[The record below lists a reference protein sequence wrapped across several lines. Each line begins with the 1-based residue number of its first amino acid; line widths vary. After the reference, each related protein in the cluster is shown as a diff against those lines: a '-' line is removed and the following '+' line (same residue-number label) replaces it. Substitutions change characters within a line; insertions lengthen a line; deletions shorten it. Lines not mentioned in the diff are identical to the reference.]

1 MQIFDIEKL
10 YYPLFVTEHN
20 PQIIDIKTL
29 NDAKNEIQKI
39 GSDPQSIEI
48 MAPKAISKVIKLENV
63 VLQDAI
69 IIKQDML
76 SIGGEVAVP
85 KNTFEL
91 HKETGD
97 ILVIG
102 TIKQL
107 NDLVQKL
114 KRHYTRLK
122 NIAEEL
128 EVILKDVR

>member
-1 MQIFDIEKL
+1 M
-10 YYPLFVTEHN
+10 TEHN
-20 PQIIDIKTL
+20 PKILDVNTL
-29 NDAKNEIQKI
+29 ENAKEEIRNI
-39 GSDPQSIEI
+39 GSDPKSIEI
-48 MAPKAISKVIKLENV
+48 MAPKAISKVIKLEKV

-91 HKETGD
+91 HEKTGD

-107 NDLVQKL
+107 NELVEKL
-114 KRHYTRLK
+114 DRHYSRLK
-122 NIAEEL
+122 NIAKEL
-128 EVILKDVR
+128 AILLKDVK